1 MIKEI
6 SIESETLSVALLN
19 PLLHFEINFVE
30 FPLSVF
36 TLCFDLPVTFEMIFV
51 FPKIV
56 MCRFDKTRAAVRSH
70 DLHPTIF
77 TTAQFF
83 PCPA

>member
-1 MIKEI
+1 MV
-6 SIESETLSVALLN
+6 ESKAFSVALLN

-30 FPLSVF
+30 FPLGVF
-36 TLCFDLPVTFEMIFV
+36 TLRFDLPVAFEMIFV
-51 FPKIV
+51 FPQIV
-56 MCRFDKTRAAVRSH
+56 VRRFDKTRAAVRSD

-83 PCPA
+83 PCPT